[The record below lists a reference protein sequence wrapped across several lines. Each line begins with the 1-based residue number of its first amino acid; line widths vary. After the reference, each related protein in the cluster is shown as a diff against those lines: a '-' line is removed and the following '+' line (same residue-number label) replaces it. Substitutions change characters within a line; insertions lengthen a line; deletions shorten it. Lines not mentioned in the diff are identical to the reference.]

1 MMDVSILSYAD
12 ADEHLK
18 DRIEKEWGEKA
29 ARHMHLSDGF
39 SIVALHHTLLV
50 GLISVYR
57 KKLPAPLSEAFDW
70 YIDVLEVHQAYRR
83 LGIATC
89 LIDMVCERAK
99 KDGVY
104 QLRSWSSEDKIEAIP
119 MWKALGFGLCPAVT
133 YPQGKEVNGYFVA
146 KVL

>member
-1 MMDVSILSYAD
+1 MARKSSRPYASFGW
-12 ADEHLK
+12 L
-18 DRIEKEWGEKA
+18 
-29 ARHMHLSDGF
+29 
-39 SIVALHHTLLV
+39 SIVALHHSLLV

-57 KKLPAPLSEAFDW
+57 KKLPPPLSEAFDW
-70 YIDVLEVHQAYRR
+70 YIDILEVHQDYRR

-119 MWKALGFGLCPAVT
+119 MWKALGFGLCPAGT
-133 YPQGKEVNGYFVA
+133 SLTGRKSRDILWQRFSKTCQSFQKSKRLPAN
-146 KVL
+146 